1 MPPVVD
7 IPKPLPYHDAIR
19 DLIKKIDSNVW
30 DWFGKQQNSPA
41 AQEAVKFELLK
52 STYRLSAQSH
62 PTYYAAAAECAEKL
76 GIETPLTI
84 YQAQADTL
92 LNASIT
98 LGDNEIHIVLFG
110 DIDNTFNDVE
120 LRALFG
126 HELGH
131 YLLLTMDEGEY
142 LRAWDILRATTLEPS
157 VHPAFMQSFRK
168 LSLYTE
174 IYCDQVALRVVDD
187 LDAVVAMLVKLV
199 TGIKKVVPD
208 EFLKQAH
215 EILSRPKGDVVSE
228 GFTHPEA
235 YIRAAAAQAFHKRDP
250 KFTTSLTGW
259 IEGPWDTANL
269 DLLQQRDLSNATRA
283 LIRETMQHSVLQS
296 DLMLSHARLYFE
308 DFTREECAATVG
320 ENLLQKLMSE
330 KLSTEALVNYFCY
343 VLLDFATA
351 DRDLDEVPLAS
362 VLCVAEKWKIKDALL
377 PLVRKEMKLRKNQV
391 ELCDKTKE
399 SILTAAK

>member
-19 DLIKKIDSNVW
+19 DLVKKIDANVW
-30 DWFGKQQNSPA
+30 DWFGKQQHSPA
-41 AQEAVKFELLK
+41 AQEALKFELLK
-52 STYRLSAQSH
+52 STYRLSPQSH

-76 GIETPLTI
+76 GIKAPLTI

-92 LNASIT
+92 LNASIM

-110 DIDNTFNDVE
+110 DIDNTFDDAE

-131 YLLLTMDEGEY
+131 YVLQTLDDGEH
-142 LRAWDILRATTLEPS
+142 LRAWDILRATTLEER

-187 LDAVVAMLVKLV
+187 LDAVVSTLVKLV
-199 TGIKKVVPD
+199 TGIKKVVPA

-215 EILSRPKGDVVSE
+215 EILSRPKSDVVSE
-228 GFTHPEA
+228 GVTHPEA
-235 YIRAAAAQAFHKRDP
+235 YLRAAAAQAFHKQAP
-250 KFTTSLTGW
+250 KFQSTLTRW

-269 DLLQQRDLSNATRA
+269 DLLQQRDLSQATRV
-283 LIRETMQHSVLQS
+283 LIREALQHRVLQS

-308 DFTREECAATVG
+308 DFTREECVEIVG
-320 ENLLQKLMSE
+320 ENLLQKLSAE

-391 ELCDKTKE
+391 ELCDKTKTD
-399 SILTAAK
+399 ILSAAK